1 MSMNVHLQ
9 KRKWKLVLC
18 TVVKWVKFFFVEGP
32 PRHKNLHTLPNT
44 KLVAVSNANLVFSIY
59 LLPWFIWVKFI
70 LLGFIFTFTFC
81 NKGKLVC
88 FSLVSTFCQSMPTWE
103 ISVKISTSTKIYA
116 YFFTFESQNMSMN
129 RAVQLN
135 LD

>member
-1 MSMNVHLQ
+1 M
-9 KRKWKLVLC
+9 
-18 TVVKWVKFFFVEGP
+18 EGP
-32 PRHKNLHTLPNT
+32 ARHKNLHRLPNT

-81 NKGKLVC
+81 NKSKLVC

-116 YFFTFESQNMSMN
+116 FFVTFKSQNMSMN
-129 RAVQLN
+129 RAVQWGHS
-135 LD
+135 DRAKSIWKMVIVSFSETMSIKEV